1 MQVTLRQET
10 KHRPMDLR
18 AERPRAMQ
26 NGTGGLGE
34 AASALDGSSHEWEV
48 ALKIA
53 SNIAL
58 EARTAVKVP
67 AHTL

>member
-18 AERPRAMQ
+18 AHKPNARAMDA
-26 NGTGGLGE
+26 E
-34 AASALDGSSHEWEV
+34 SAADAQPVPGPSHDCEV

-53 SNIAL
+53 STIAA
-58 EARTAVKVP
+58 EARAAVKVQP
-67 AHTL
+67 